1 MNNEVLNKKMPASS
15 SVLKSHV
22 SVCISQ
28 CVRDGYE
35 YKMSPY
41 GFIQHHYRTIAHTIF
56 MFLAYANKH
65 WHNLCSYKMLP
76 LDWTICTETS

>member
-1 MNNEVLNKKMPASS
+1 MPASH
-15 SVLKSHV
+15 LFWNHV
-22 SVCISQ
+22 SVF
-28 CVRDGYE
+28 VYVNVFRDVYE

-65 WHNLCSYKMLP
+65 WHNLCSL
-76 LDWTICTETS
+76 